1 MGVNPMRQRAA
12 LVPILD
18 RDLRPRRLR
27 RWRACGLWR
36 FSCDNR
42 PNAEGH
48 EAREKYQFHRRS
60 IICETRP
67 ANEKQIDTLLT
78 ARQAEAY
85 LKYKTLQARAAICL
99 PGSPRVDTN
108 NKSVFTRHLLRT

>member
-12 LVPILD
+12 LVPVLN
-18 RDLRPRRLR
+18 RDLCAPRLR
-27 RWRACGLWR
+27 RWRPCGLGR
-36 FSCDNR
+36 FSCNYR

-78 ARQAEAY
+78 ARQAERPPT
-85 LKYKTLQARAAICL
+85 TLDRPVPVQL
-99 PGSPRVDTN
+99 N
-108 NKSVFTRHLLRT
+108 

>member
-1 MGVNPMRQRAA
+1 MGVDPMRQRAA

-36 FSCDNR
+36 FICDYR
-42 PNAEGH
+42 PNAEGQ

-78 ARQAEAY
+78 ARQAERPPTYFRKA
-85 LKYKTLQARAAICL
+85 LGTSA
-99 PGSPRVDTN
+99 ST
-108 NKSVFTRHLLRT
+108 T